1 MQGSAAAEGGAQVR
15 LQDVVQASGSRPLS
29 IACADLDPAEAVR
42 VFTPTFNPRDVDR
55 MLTYDLLASPTLKPG
70 QTIWAHVK
78 AVPPVDGP
86 IETALRN
93 KVDDSNGAIQTV
105 NLVHLDI

>member
-70 QTIWAHVK
+70 RTTRAHVK
-78 AVPPVDGP
+78 AVRRLM
-86 IETALRN
+86 ARLKLRSI
-93 KVDDSNGAIQTV
+93 KSMTPTV
-105 NLVHLDI
+105 RSKR

>member
-1 MQGSAAAEGGAQVR
+1 VQGSAAAEGSAQVR

-70 QTIWAHVK
+70 RTTRAHVK
-78 AVPPVDGP
+78 AVLPVDGP
-86 IETALRN
+86 IEAALN

>member
-55 MLTYDLLASPTLKPG
+55 MLTYDLLASPTLKHG
-70 QTIWAHVK
+70 RTTRAHVK
-78 AVPPVDGP
+78 AVLPVDGP
-86 IETALRN
+86 IEAALN